1 MHAAIGAFALAA
13 AEVTPSPSPTA
24 PPPELVTPG
33 PWGFAVIAFIALAVV
48 VLIWDMMR
56 RVRRGR
62 VRADIREELD
72 AEELATQQAAAAT
85 LESNVDDEAVDAAD
99 DADPPQR

>member
-1 MHAAIGAFALAA
+1 MHAAIGAIALAA
-13 AEVTPSPSPTA
+13 ATPSPSPTA

-48 VLIWDMMR
+48 ALVWDMMR

-72 AEELATQQAAAAT
+72 AEELAAQQAEAAT
-85 LESNVDDEAVDAAD
+85 RETDVDDQDVDAAD
-99 DADPPQR
+99 DADPRSR